1 MLEIIPFEDSRVIA
15 MKLDGGIST
24 KEIEQTWKLIEDRLK
39 IHEKLRAYVE
49 YHNFSGMDFQ
59 GLLINIPKKFEHFT
73 DFEREAVVSDKQWL
87 SNVVKVGD
95 RFFPSIEV
103 RHFSFEDLEEAKQWI
118 QE

>member
-1 MLEIIPFEDSRVIA
+1 MLEIIPFQDTRVIA

-24 KEIEQTWKLIEDRLK
+24 AEIEQTWELIEELRK
-39 IHEKLRAYVE
+39 IHEKLRVYVE
-49 YHNFSGMDFQ
+49 YHNFSGIDFQ

-73 DFEREAVVSDKQWL
+73 DFEREAVVSDQQWL
-87 SNVVKVGD
+87 STSIKVGD

-103 RHFSFEDLEEAKQWI
+103 KHFGFEEIQQAQQWI